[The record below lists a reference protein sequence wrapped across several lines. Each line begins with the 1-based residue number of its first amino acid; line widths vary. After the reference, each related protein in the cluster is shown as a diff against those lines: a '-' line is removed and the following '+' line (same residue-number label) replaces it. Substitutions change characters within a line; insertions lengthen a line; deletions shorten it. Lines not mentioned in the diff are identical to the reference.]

1 MYRRVF
7 YSFNYAED
15 AWRASQVRNMGVVEG
30 NRPATD
36 NEWQDVSKGGDSAI
50 TRWINQQMQGR
61 SALIV
66 LIGANTAGRRWINY
80 EIEHAWNKRM
90 GVLGVYISGLRD
102 KDGRVSIYGRNPF
115 DDFNLRGNVLTS
127 IVPTFMPIGYSS
139 QEIYA
144 SIRVNLSVYIER
156 AISVRS
162 AYA

>member
-1 MYRRVF
+1 
-7 YSFNYAED
+7 
-15 AWRASQVRNMGVVEG
+15 
-30 NRPATD
+30 
-36 NEWQDVSKGGDSAI
+36 
-50 TRWINQQMQGR
+50 MQGR

-102 KDGRVSIYGRNPF
+102 KDGRVSIYGRKPF

-127 IVPTFMPIGYSS
+127 IVPTVMPIGYSS

-144 SIRVNLSVYIER
+144 SIRVHLSVYIER